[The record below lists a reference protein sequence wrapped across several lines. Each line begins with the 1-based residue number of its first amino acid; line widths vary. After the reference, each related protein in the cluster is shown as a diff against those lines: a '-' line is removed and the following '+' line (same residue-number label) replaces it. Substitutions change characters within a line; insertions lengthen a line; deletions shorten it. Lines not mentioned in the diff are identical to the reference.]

1 MKGILTEK
9 LNVGYGK
16 NVVLKDV
23 SIEVKAGKVVTL
35 IGPNGCGKSTVLK
48 SITGQLK
55 TLGGLIYIDGSQM
68 DQLSQKDIAQSM
80 SMVMTERIKPELMSC
95 REVVAT
101 GRYPYTGTFGVLSRE
116 DWKKVD
122 EAIAIMDATEVAN
135 QDFSK
140 ISDGQRQ
147 RIMLARAM
155 CQEPGI
161 LILDEPTSFLDM
173 RYKLDILTGIRRMAR
188 ENNMAVF
195 MSLHELDLAMKV
207 SDVIACVEGE
217 QITKIG
223 SPEEVFAGDY
233 IQKLYHI
240 DEECFDCVT
249 GEIHLKGQKGEPEVF
264 VIGGGGSA
272 LPVFGRL
279 QRQNVPFA
287 TGIISEGDVEYSS
300 AKATASEVVALPA
313 FYPVNE
319 EKMSQAKRIIE
330 KCDRVICTLNEFG
343 PLNEYNRELVVYA
356 KSLSKEIE
364 QF

>member
-16 NVVLKDV
+16 KVVLRDV
-23 SIEVKAGKVVTL
+23 NIEVQSGKIVTL
-35 IGPNGCGKSTVLK
+35 IGPNGSGKSTVLK

-55 TLGGLIYIDGSQM
+55 TLGGLVYIDGNKM
-68 DQLSQKDIAQSM
+68 DELSSKEISKTM
-80 SMVMTERIKPELMSC
+80 SMVMTERIRPELMSC
-95 REVVAT
+95 REVVST
-101 GRYPYTGTFGVLSRE
+101 GRYPYTGTFGVLSKE
-116 DWKKVD
+116 DWDKVD
-122 EAIAIMDATEVAN
+122 EAIAAMDATEVAN

-155 CQEPGI
+155 CQEPDI

-173 RYKLDILTGIRRMAR
+173 KYKLDILSGIRRMAR
-188 ENNMAVF
+188 ENNIAVF

-240 DEECFDCVT
+240 DEECFNCVT
-249 GEIHLKGQKGEPEVF
+249 GEIHLAGTKGEPRVF

-279 QRQNVPFA
+279 QRENIPFA

-300 AKATASEVVALPA
+300 ARATASEVVAVPA
-313 FYPVNE
+313 FYPVDE
-319 EKMSQAKRIIE
+319 EAMARAKGIIE
-330 KCDRVICTLNEFG
+330 KCDSVICSLKEFG
-343 PLNEYNRELVVYA
+343 PLNDYNRELLEYA
-356 KSLSKEIE
+356 KSLSKSVE